1 MTESLATE
9 LQGSKTKAEAL
20 LMTYDLVRSPERQAI
35 MRVLAMAIQGILSE
49 QEALVFAGSCVQRLS
64 SGHSD

>member
-1 MTESLATE
+1 MHEARASSVANASIALSAA
-9 LQGSKTKAEAL
+9 LQ
-20 LMTYDLVRSPERQAI
+20 ERQAI

>member
-20 LMTYDLVRSPERQAI
+20 LMTYDLVRSP
-35 MRVLAMAIQGILSE
+35 VS
-49 QEALVFAGSCVQRLS
+49 GSSLGLFLFCS
-64 SGHSD
+64 SHRFFGL